1 MKRPLSMAVC
11 SAAICVAVSAFADV
25 YTSASYV
32 QEGLV
37 AQWDAIDNS
46 GVGYHVPD
54 AATWKDLAGTC
65 DLAIWTGGSW
75 TAAGTSLTVNK
86 GSARG
91 NTATPAYRTIEVVCK
106 VTSSGTR
113 ANIMFYSG
121 GSASSRKYALFT
133 GNGTK
138 AYFESDRNTPCITW
152 TYDATA
158 IRMMAA
164 TYGSAGTVDAVYRD
178 GAAANDGT
186 YKEGWGNGDGNAMIG
201 DRHANGSNW
210 PWYGEIYTIR
220 LYSTA
225 LTPEQIAA
233 NHAVDVARFQ
243 GTAPRI
249 VQKPEILGG
258 NMTVKF
264 TAGQTGDS
272 HALRLVWDTTLADH
286 GIDYASWP
294 NNEKIADIADG
305 ATSTTFAVPA
315 AIFAAGQVCCRA
327 VLTKQDGTPVAVS
340 LPCTSLTINP
350 ASDYVLAGPTLFYAP
365 AGTTNVYSG
374 LISGT
379 GPAIIDGGGTVAF
392 SHMNNT
398 YSGGTLISNA
408 VFRLD
413 ADGCAGLAAV
423 TAAVNKA
430 HVFMNCANVPNS
442 FRFLQPYTAN
452 ASDFWLGQHPAAN
465 ALPIYPLI
473 SSGITVTGDV
483 SFAGNVT
490 YMSGSR
496 VDPLIQNPTVTYKGK
511 FAADPGFGISVG
523 TYGKSVF
530 EGRYLA
536 CQDRQHR
543 DLFGVNASG
552 RGQIEFHSSSNEMKL
567 MSLYNAKLHF
577 MAKDAFPDSLLWFQY
592 GGDDGK
598 VFLYGN
604 DQTITGIGF
613 GTDNHAP
620 NMGENSTGQC
630 LSSVDDPAT
639 VRILGCD
646 KSTIFSAV
654 TLTHKVALLGKITL
668 VMDVDPAFTSSGF
681 YQEFSVRKS
690 TMSGDL
696 IISNGDFRV
705 SSTASFPNVPSIYV
719 GEGGS
724 FTCCTTRVNA
734 FIGCTNLVLKGKMA
748 FDNAVTDPFG
758 YKTMALTLGSEA
770 RLSLPAGATLTV
782 VSLKVG
788 DTEMADGRY
797 GEGGTPV
804 AQIARGTVVVQGI
817 HENTSATWTG
827 GGGADTSVGTAANWG
842 AEEAPNLQSGALLAT
857 FASGGVSADF
867 DRDVFLRGIALS
879 KPDTGFALTGTGL
892 ISLDSAGI
900 AFNDATPAAD
910 GSPRTYTV
918 EPLVLQAAMFAQTFA
933 IPTNVTL
940 AFAGGYQQGMGASNF
955 KTGDGTLVLGGNGST
970 PGSWRFDGG
979 TTVLSGTNRIDG
991 AIEATN
997 STIRFCGTVTQAGG
1011 PSTTKYYYGWKPGA
1025 NDIAVRCVPTSGLVP
1040 SSRMFFENVDI
1051 GKTLAMYCP
1060 SLEAGQ
1066 GWFNVAPGSTNIFRS
1081 MVYFMG
1087 YIGHL
1092 NFGDDSETKFMGD
1105 LAIGGQTEFHGKA
1118 KVILSGSTPFTS
1130 GGGFRVRDNMV
1141 WRIEKAGQLSAGG
1154 SLIMQDN
1161 TRLEVAVDNAFSQEP
1176 SRDYW
1181 LLLYD
1186 RSTFDISNTVQSLV
1200 LFGMNA
1206 NGNRDGYASATVTG
1220 LPGSELRI
1228 RRGYIF
1234 HNVTNCVS
1242 LTMSGTNVNEVLVAT
1257 NKAFASCGDVKIEVG
1272 ILDFAKN
1279 ASWLNGTN
1287 VTVCGGATLRINQ
1300 SKTFGDHA
1308 QLHAEGEG
1316 WSIALGSGVVQKFSS
1331 FDIGGTTQPPGLYG
1345 AVGNASAKYRLTNF
1359 TGTGLIKV
1367 GKFGTTVVI
1376 R

>member
-32 QEGLV
+32 QQGLV
-37 AQWDAIDNS
+37 AQWDAIDNA

-65 DLAIWTGGSW
+65 DLTLIAGGSW
-75 TAAGTSLTVNK
+75 TAAGNSLTVNK
-86 GSARG
+86 GAARG
-91 NTATPAYRTIEVVCK
+91 NTKAPAYKTIEVVCK
-106 VTSSGTR
+106 VTSSGKN
-113 ANIMFYSG
+113 ANLMFSSG
-121 GSASSRKYALFT
+121 ISSRKYALFG
-133 GNGTK
+133 GNGTT
-138 AYFESDRNTPCITW
+138 AYFDTGSDTLCAKW
-152 TYDATA
+152 TYDASA

-164 TYGSAGTVDAVYRD
+164 TYASDGTVDAVYKD

-186 YKEGWGNGDGNAMIG
+186 YKETWGNPESKAMIG
-201 DRHANGSNW
+201 DRSATASKYAW
-210 PWYGEIYTIR
+210 FGEIYTIR

-243 GTAPRI
+243 VTAPRI
-249 VQKPEILGG
+249 VQKPEILGD

-294 NNEKIADIADG
+294 NNEKVADIADG

-340 LPCTSLTINP
+340 LPLTSLTINP
-350 ASDYVLAGPTLFYAP
+350 AADYVLAGPTLFYAP

-592 GGDDGK
+592 GGDDCK

-604 DQTITGIGF
+604 DQTIAGIGF
-613 GTDNHAP
+613 GNDSNAP
-620 NMGENSTGQC
+620 KMTENSTGQC
-630 LSSVDDPAT
+630 LTSVDDPAT
-639 VRILGCD
+639 VRIVGCD
-646 KSTIFSAV
+646 KSTIYSSV
-654 TLTHKVALLGKITL
+654 TLTHKIALFGKITL
-668 VMDVDPAFTSSGF
+668 VMDVDPTFTSSGF
-681 YQEFSVRKS
+681 YEDFSVRKS

-705 SSTASFPNVPSIYV
+705 SSTASFPNVPNIYV
-719 GEGGS
+719 GDGGS
-724 FTCCTTRVNA
+724 FTCSTTRANA
-734 FIGCTNLVLKGKMA
+734 FVGCTNLVVKGTMA

-758 YKTMALTLGSEA
+758 YKTMALTLGSGA
-770 RLSLPAGATLTV
+770 NLSLPAGSTLTV
-782 VSLKVG
+782 TSLKVG
-788 DTEMADGRY
+788 DTEMTDGRY
-797 GEGGTPV
+797 GDGGT
-804 AQIARGTVVVQGI
+804 ALTQISRGSVVVQGV
-817 HENTSATWTG
+817 HENVSATWTG
-827 GGGADTSVGTAANWG
+827 GGGSDTSVGTAANWG
-842 AEEAPNLQSGALLAT
+842 AEEAPNLQSGAVLAT
-857 FASGGVSADF
+857 FATGGTSADF

-879 KPDTGFALTGTGL
+879 KPDTGFSLTGAGRT
-892 ISLDSAGI
+892 ISLDSEGL
-900 AFNDATPAAD
+900 AFNDVTPAAD
-910 GSPRTYTV
+910 GSPRTYTI
-918 EPLVLQAAMFAQTFA
+918 EPVVMQSAMLDQAIA
-933 IPTNVTL
+933 IPTNVTF
-940 AFAGGYQQGMGASNF
+940 AFAGGYQQGMGSSNT
-955 KTGDGTLVLGGNGST
+955 KTGDGTLVLGGNGAT

-991 AIEATN
+991 KIEATN

-1011 PSTTKYYYGWKPGA
+1011 PATATYYYGWRPGA
-1025 NDIAVRCVPTSGLVP
+1025 SDMVVRCKPVSGLVP
-1040 SSRMFFENVDI
+1040 NSRMFFENVDI

-1060 SLEAGQ
+1060 SLDAGQ
-1066 GWFNVAPGSTNIFRS
+1066 GWFNVVAGTTNIFRS
-1081 MVYFMG
+1081 MVYFMD

-1092 NFGDDSETKFMGD
+1092 NFGDGSVTKFLGD
-1105 LAIGGQTEFHGKA
+1105 LAIAGQTEIHGNA
-1118 KVILSGSTPFTS
+1118 TILLAGATPFTS
-1130 GGGFRVRDNMV
+1130 GGGYRVRERMV
-1141 WRIEKAGQLSAGG
+1141 VRVEKAGQLSGGG
-1154 SLIMQDN
+1154 SMIMQDN
-1161 TRLEVAVDNAFSQEP
+1161 SRLETAVDNAFSQTP

-1181 LLLYD
+1181 LLLYNT
-1186 RSTFDISNTVQSLV
+1186 STLDISNTVQNLV
-1200 LFGMNA
+1200 LFGANS

-1234 HNVTNCVS
+1234 HNVTNSVS
-1242 LTMSGTNVNEVLVAT
+1242 LTMTGTNVNEVLVAT
-1257 NKAFASCGDVKIEVG
+1257 NKAFASCGDVKVAGG
-1272 ILDFAKN
+1272 ILDFAHN
-1279 ASWLNGTN
+1279 ASWRNGTN

-1300 SKTFGDHA
+1300 SKTFGEHA

-1316 WSIALGSGVVQKFSS
+1316 WSIALGTGVVQKFSS
-1331 FDIGGTTQPPGLYG
+1331 FDIGGTKQPPGLYG
-1345 AVGNASAKYRLTNF
+1345 AVGNASAKYKLTNF

-1367 GKFGTTVVI
+1367 GKFGTAVVI